1 MLKKG
6 RTLALGV
13 VIAGAVGFGAP
24 IASAATMAPLA
35 NGSTP
40 AVNGITSQELQNCA
54 NAFYSEF
61 LSAGSPSGL
70 AGNALAGDV
79 TGTQQDTTGWAI
91 VKGLL
96 ANGVTGSTA
105 TAGSTTT
112 AISSCG
118 LTSQQLKSLYCAG
131 DLPTS
136 TVTTTQM
143 PNNFIAALL
152 GILGQSAVTTTTTT
166 TTSSLTNLC
175 SK

>member
-13 VIAGAVGFGAP
+13 VIAGAIGFGAP
-24 IASAATMAPLA
+24 MASAATMAPLPS
-35 NGSTP
+35 GSTA

-54 NAFYSEF
+54 NAFYSEI
-61 LSAGSPSGL
+61 LSASGPSGL
-70 AGNALAGDV
+70 TGNTLAGDV
-79 TGTQQDTTGWAI
+79 TGTQQATTGWAI

-96 ANGVTGSTA
+96 ANGVTGSTT
-105 TAGSTTT
+105 TAGSTTS

-118 LTSQQLKSLYCAG
+118 LTSQQLQSLYCAG
-131 DLPTS
+131 ALPAS
-136 TVTTTQM
+136 TVTTNQA
-143 PNNFIAALL
+143 PDSIVAALL

-166 TTSSLTNLC
+166 TTSNLANLC